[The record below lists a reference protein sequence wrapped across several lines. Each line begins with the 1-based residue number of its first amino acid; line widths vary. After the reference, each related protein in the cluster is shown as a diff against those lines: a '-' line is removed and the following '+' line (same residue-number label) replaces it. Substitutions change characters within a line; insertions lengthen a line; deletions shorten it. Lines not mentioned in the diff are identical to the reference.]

1 MEVGAGAGLLKEGKG
16 GGGAGTF
23 PIEFFKSLSFLL
35 LAITLPFA
43 KLCCVMHLKKK
54 YFFCHHNF
62 LKKVHSKFSKNEPE
76 NIPFI
81 CKGLTIDFW

>member
-16 GGGAGTF
+16 GGSWHF
-23 PIEFFKSLSFLL
+23 SLLIQSLSFLL

-43 KLCCVMHLKKK
+43 KMCCVMHLKKK

-62 LKKVHSKFSKNEPE
+62 FKKVHSKFSKNERA